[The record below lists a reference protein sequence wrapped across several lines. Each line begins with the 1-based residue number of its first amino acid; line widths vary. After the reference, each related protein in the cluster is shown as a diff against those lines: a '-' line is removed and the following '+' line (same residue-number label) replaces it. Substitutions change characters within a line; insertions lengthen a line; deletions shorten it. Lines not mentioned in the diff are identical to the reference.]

1 MPKVV
6 FFPHSDKEFEDE
18 YASRNWLDVELR
30 VYRKGEYHMKK
41 AQGLGELEEGS
52 IVFFHRNNWVVGY
65 AIVEKPPRKTTK
77 QEKDRNGE
85 EYENIVKFIP
95 ESISAWSDNQF
106 LSRQEVNH
114 IIGKQL
120 LQGFP
125 RVDNLSQLLELFKR
139 VAERSQP

>member
-18 YASRNWLDVELR
+18 YALRNWLDMELR

-65 AIVEKPPRKTTK
+65 AIVEKPPKRTTGK
-77 QEKDRNGE
+77 ERERYGQEF
-85 EYENIVKFIP
+85 ENTVKFIP
-95 ESISAWSDNQF
+95 ESISALSDNQF
-106 LSRQEVNH
+106 LSRQEVEK
-114 IIGKQL
+114 IVGKKL
-120 LQGFP
+120 IRGFTT
-125 RVDNLSQLLELFKR
+125 VDDLSQLLEIFKR
-139 VAERSQP
+139 VANRS